1 MRTLSGVG
9 AAAERTLLSHG
20 VRTLGAMGRADG
32 ALLRKIFGKN
42 GEMMRD
48 RALGRDR
55 SEVAE
60 DDEVK
65 SVSNEVTYAH
75 DLETREDIMGGAFH
89 HFGEGGASPAS
100 QWGSRDAPWP

>member
-1 MRTLSGVG
+1 
-9 AAAERTLLSHG
+9 
-20 VRTLGAMGRADG
+20 MGRADG

-65 SVSNEVTYAH
+65 SVSNEVTYAARFGDARGH
-75 DLETREDIMGGAFH
+75 RGGAFH
-89 HFGEGGASPAS
+89 YFGEGGKGVCAER
-100 QWGSRDAPWP
+100 GSKVAPWP

>member
-1 MRTLSGVG
+1 
-9 AAAERTLLSHG
+9 
-20 VRTLGAMGRADG
+20 MGRADG

-75 DLETREDIMGGAFH
+75 DLETREDIMAALSTISAKVGRRLRRKGLKGRTVAVKMR
-89 HFGEGGASPAS
+89 SDN
-100 QWGSRDAPWP
+100 RTTR